1 MATISLGNNSPA
13 EGEVR
18 NVDLK
23 QATVHVQPM
32 TLDTPSSTPATTPEQ
47 NSPSNEVMAGKKSF
61 SMEQPM
67 DMARKLAS
75 KLTLE
80 EQVRKSLLFAGR
92 SLKPLSINLELERRR
107 NI

>member
-1 MATISLGNNSPA
+1 MATIDLGHDSPT

-18 NVDLK
+18 HIDLK

-47 NSPSNEVMAGKKSF
+47 NSPSDEVMAGKKIF
-61 SMEQPM
+61 SLERPT
-67 DMARKLAS
+67 DRARELAS

-80 EQVRKSLLFAGR
+80 EQVRMFLLFAIK
-92 SLKPLSINLELERRR
+92 SPDPSASICS
-107 NI
+107 

>member
-47 NSPSNEVMAGKKSF
+47 NSPSDEVMAGKKGF
-61 SMEQPM
+61 SVEQPM
-67 DMARKLAS
+67 DRARELAS

-80 EQVRKSLLFAGR
+80 EQVRKFLFFVGR
-92 SLKPLSINLELERRR
+92 SFIPLSVNLELERRR